1 MIVLTAVLKCAEGK
15 SAAVID
21 EFKKL
26 QPVVLKDPGTLG
38 YMICQAGD
46 DPNKLI
52 VIEQY
57 ENREALQYHG
67 QTEHF
72 KAFGAATRG
81 MFAARAEI
89 SFWNKVV

>member
-1 MIVLTAVLKCAEGK
+1 MIVLTAILKTAEGK
-15 SAAVID
+15 SDAVIE

-26 QPVVLKDPGTLG
+26 QPKVLADPGTHG
-38 YMICQAGD
+38 YMICRAND
-46 DPNKLI
+46 DANKLI

-57 ENREALQYHG
+57 ENAEALRYHG

-81 MFAARAEI
+81 MFAARAELAM
-89 SFWNKVV
+89 WTQVV